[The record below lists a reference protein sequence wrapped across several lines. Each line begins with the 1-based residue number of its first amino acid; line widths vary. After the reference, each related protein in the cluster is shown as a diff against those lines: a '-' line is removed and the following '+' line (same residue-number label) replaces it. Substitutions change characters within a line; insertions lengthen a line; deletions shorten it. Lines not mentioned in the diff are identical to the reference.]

1 MTIEVQGN
9 KVGNIETL
17 QKDHEEADS
26 RMFNQARYLL
36 PNNQIWRI
44 IIPPPDTD
52 VFIIACFQFIKSSF
66 PFSELCFETAYAK
79 SFRYVAVHDICKK
92 YGATFCMSLPVAH
105 ALTGCESTSSFT
117 GVGKKT
123 VVKILQTKIGEL
135 QSLYD
140 LGDLLEVQMKS
151 DAVNNTIKFVIS
163 LYDKTA
169 DTDQINEILYKLF
182 AQKKF

>member
-1 MTIEVQGN
+1 
-9 KVGNIETL
+9 
-17 QKDHEEADS
+17 
-26 RMFNQARYLL
+26 
-36 PNNQIWRI
+36 
-44 IIPPPDTD
+44 
-52 VFIIACFQFIKSSF
+52 
-66 PFSELCFETAYAK
+66 
-79 SFRYVAVHDICKK
+79 
-92 YGATFCMSLPVAH
+92 MSLPVAH

-151 DAVNNTIKFVIS
+151 DAVNNTIKFVIW

-169 DTDQINEILYKLF
+169 DTNQINGILYKLF